1 MSLWDE
7 AAVTMAVELGA
18 PGPGLRIE
26 YVRTGNDVAVPRHFE
41 AHFSSHLEPLKT
53 LRMTIG
59 VSSDGVA
66 ECAEVAVSCEPGAP
80 ALKRTDLQV
89 PLPRLMDR
97 ALKWIA
103 RPAEFDINGNVV
115 RLGPRL
121 SLQETGVT
129 SAPPPRRTPRAID
142 HEWLVQVAAVYREAQ
157 AVPRSKRIGRPQP
170 TQAVANK
177 YLAAYSTAAKWVSA
191 ARDAGLLEGG
201 HKTRGPR
208 AASVRFSTEKPGK
221 RRSATPARG
230 ATAKSPFTQNEGS
243 TK

>member
-1 MSLWDE
+1 
-7 AAVTMAVELGA
+7 MAVELGA

-26 YVRTGNDVAVPRHFE
+26 YVRTGSDVAVPRHFE
-41 AHFSSHLEPLKT
+41 AHFSSPAEPLKT

-59 VSSDGVA
+59 VSTEGVA

-80 ALKRTDLQV
+80 ALERTDLQV
-89 PLPRLMDR
+89 PLKRLMDR

-129 SAPPPRRTPRAID
+129 SAPPPRRTPRSID
-142 HEWLVQVAAVYREAQ
+142 HEWLAQVAAVYREAQ

-170 TQAVANK
+170 TQAVADS
-177 YLAAYSTAAKWVSA
+177 LAAGVYSTAAKWVSA

-208 AASVRFSTEKPGK
+208 AASVRFSTEKQGK
-221 RRSATPARG
+221 RRSPTSARG

-243 TK
+243 TA